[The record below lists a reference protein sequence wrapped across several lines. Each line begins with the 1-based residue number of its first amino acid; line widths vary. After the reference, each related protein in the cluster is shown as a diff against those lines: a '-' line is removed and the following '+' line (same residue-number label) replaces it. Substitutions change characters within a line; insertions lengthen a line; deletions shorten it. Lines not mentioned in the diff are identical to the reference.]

1 MLHFAWLV
9 PLRYLEPSSAPHV
22 FFPLLAV
29 PQATCLALQELV
41 SVFLPQV
48 RPQLLSE
55 CPLPD
60 SSWRLA
66 KFRPAVSFS
75 HEACSRTVCK
85 FETSED
91 LLRAFPHLRFCLR
104 GCCCPLWNRQL
115 VAQKP
120 SLERLCPFP
129 NRQLI
134 AQNSF
139 FESLSPFRNRHLVSQ
154 KLMGDLFA
162 KTPSFAIAEFPL
174 PWASL

>member
-1 MLHFAWLV
+1 MRVVSCLNSQASMLKLKLV
-9 PLRYLEPSSAPHV
+9 SGDVTFLTIPLICWNHPVNVAFCLACTTPISGTFFSSSR

-29 PQATCLALQELV
+29 PQATCLALPELV

-85 FETSED
+85 CETSED
-91 LLRAFPHLRFCLR
+91 LFRAFPHLHFCLR
-104 GCCCPLWNRQL
+104 GCC
-115 VAQKP
+115 
-120 SLERLCPFP
+120 CPFP

-139 FESLSPFRNRHLVSQ
+139 FESLW
-154 KLMGDLFA
+154 KLTA
-162 KTPSFAIAEFPL
+162 KN
-174 PWASL
+174 